1 MTPADLL
8 AAAGVT
14 EVCELRSARVGFLA
28 LHGGLEAATY
38 EIAAGAAQRCGA
50 SLYAVVQP
58 AGLQCHVPSHRHG
71 AGASRALDEFC
82 AHVDLAI
89 SIHGYGGLKSSDA
102 RWTTIVL
109 GGSRRD
115 VADELAARLARALPE
130 YEWIADIDRIPPE
143 YRGLHADNPV
153 NRTRGGGVQIE
164 LPPRVRGT
172 SPQWADAPR
181 DTDGFVAHTAILV
194 RTLAE
199 MAVNPPL

>member
-8 AAAGVT
+8 ATDGVS

-28 LHGGLEAATY
+28 LHGGLEASTY
-38 EIAAGAAQRCGA
+38 EIATRAAQRSGA

-58 AGLQCHVPSHRHG
+58 AELRRHVPSHRYG
-71 AGASRALDEFC
+71 AGAARALDEFC
-82 AHVDLAI
+82 AHVDVAI
-89 SIHGYGGLKSSDA
+89 SIHGYGGLKASDT

-115 VADELAARLARALPE
+115 VAEQLATRLAGALPG
-130 YEWIADIDRIPPE
+130 YQWVPDIDRIPPE

-153 NRTRGGGVQIE
+153 NRTRGGGVQLE

-172 SPQWADAPR
+172 SPQWAAAPR
-181 DTDGFVAHTAILV
+181 DADGFVADTATLV
-194 RTLAE
+194 RVLAA
-199 MAVNPPL
+199 MAENLA

>member
-1 MTPADLL
+1 MLDELL
-8 AAAGVT
+8 AADGVT
-14 EVCELRSARVGFLA
+14 EVCELRSALVGFMA
-28 LHGGLEAATY
+28 LHGGLEAVTY
-38 EIAAGAAQRCGA
+38 EIASAAAREADA

-58 AGLQCHVPSHRHG
+58 DALKWHVPSHHY
-71 AGASRALDEFC
+71 ALGHSDALARFC
-82 AHVDLAI
+82 THVDVAV

-115 VADELAARLARALPE
+115 IAERLATRLDEVLPDYEWVADIE
-130 YEWIADIDRIPPE
+130 RIPPE

-153 NRTRGGGVQIE
+153 NRTRGGGVQLE

-181 DTDGFVAHTAILV
+181 DADGFVAPTATLV
-194 RTLAE
+194 RTLSEWARSL
-199 MAVNPPL
+199 AP